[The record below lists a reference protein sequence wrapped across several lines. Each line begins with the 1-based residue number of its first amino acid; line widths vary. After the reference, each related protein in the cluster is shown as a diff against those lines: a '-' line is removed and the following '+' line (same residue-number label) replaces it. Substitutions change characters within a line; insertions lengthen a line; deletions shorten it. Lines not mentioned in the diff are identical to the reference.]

1 MKLMDAS
8 QVAVIGGGP
17 AGSFAAYFLLEFA
30 DRIGLSLNVD
40 IYEPKDFAVRGPT
53 GCNNCGGIISE
64 SLVQML
70 ATEGINLPPNV
81 VQRGIQSYVLHA
93 DDSTVRIDTGSD
105 ERRIAAVHRGGGPR
119 NVQGVRWDSF
129 DGHLLQL
136 ARQKGATLVHARVDN
151 ITRDGDRPVV
161 HARDTTPRPYE
172 LLVGAV
178 GVNSPLLK
186 AFESLGFRYQMPR
199 TAKTYV
205 AEFHVGADHV
215 AQLLGDSMHVFL
227 LDNPRIEFAALIPKG
242 ECITLCLLGDDID
255 KELVSDFLRLPT
267 VRRCFPPNW
276 TDLTPVCH
284 CAPRINM
291 GGALQPY
298 SDRIVLIGDSA
309 VTRLYKDGIGAAY
322 RTAKACALTA
332 IFEGVSAADFERHYL
347 PTCRHLATDNR
358 FGSLVF
364 TIVSVIRRLPFMRA
378 GIVNQVRKEQT
389 GPSTHRGMSVMLWNT
404 FTGSASYRDIFM
416 DGLKPSRLAP
426 LLMESARALL
436 PASRPAGPTKVET

>member
-1 MKLMDAS
+1 MKLTDGS
-8 QVAVIGGGP
+8 KVAVVGGGP

-30 DRIGLSLNVD
+30 ERIGLSLDVD
-40 IYEPKDFAVRGPT
+40 IYEPKQFSVRGPT

-70 ATEGINLPPNV
+70 ATEGINLPSNV

-93 DDSTVRIDTGSD
+93 DDATVRIDTGSA

-119 NVQGVRWDSF
+119 NVQGMRWDSF

-136 ARQKGATLVHARVDN
+136 AQQKGATLIQSRVDN
-151 ITRDGDRPVV
+151 ISLEDQRPVV
-161 HARDTTPRPYE
+161 QARDATPRPYD
-172 LLVGAV
+172 LVVGAA
-178 GVNSPLLK
+178 GVNSPVLK
-186 AFESLGFRYQMPR
+186 VFEGLGFRYHMPR

-205 AEFHVGADHV
+205 AEFHVGADQV
-215 AQLLGDSMHVFL
+215 AALLGDSMHVFL

-255 KELVSDFLRLPT
+255 KELVADFLRLPT
-267 VRRCFPPNW
+267 VRRCFPPDW
-276 TDLTPVCH
+276 TDLAPVCH
-284 CAPRINM
+284 CAPRINI
-291 GGALQPY
+291 GGAVQPFA
-298 SDRIVLIGDSA
+298 DRIVLIGDSA

-332 IFEGVSAADFERHYL
+332 IFEGVSAHDFERHYL
-347 PTCRHLATDNR
+347 PTCRHLETDNR
-358 FGSLVF
+358 FGGLVF
-364 TIVSVIRRLPFMRA
+364 MIVSVIRRLPFMRA
-378 GIVNQVRKEQT
+378 GIVNQVRKEQA

-404 FTGSASYRDIFM
+404 FTGSASYRDIFV

-426 LLMESARALL
+426 LLMESARALV
-436 PASRPAGPTKVET
+436 PAWGTAATKAET